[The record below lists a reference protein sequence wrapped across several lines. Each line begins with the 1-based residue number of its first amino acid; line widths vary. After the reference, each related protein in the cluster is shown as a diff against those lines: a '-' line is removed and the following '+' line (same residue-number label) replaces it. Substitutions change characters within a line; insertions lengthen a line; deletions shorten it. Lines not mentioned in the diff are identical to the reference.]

1 MNKIKRHKIN
11 SNSMIIGNNFR
22 IKILIF
28 VLHIFISKNSYSQ
41 NSIDYSINVSLLT
54 EPSQLVI
61 KQKISFINQNNSLS
75 KIYLN
80 DWANS
85 YSSTKSSLANRLV
98 EEYTRSF
105 YLSAKS
111 KRGYT
116 LISNIYVN
124 GKMTKW
130 KRKSNK
136 IDIIELNFDKPIK
149 KGIISIDLS
158 YVVKLP
164 SSKFT
169 GYGKIKKNQYFLENF
184 FITLSN
190 FDNLK
195 QTFYSN
201 LDLEEVPINSSKFSV
216 ELRIDKD
223 LNAYSSLNLKDFY
236 KENGEFVYLFEANK
250 IKQLIFLIGNSD
262 LNIKEFSL
270 DEMLINI
277 NINPKDYKLKSQE
290 ESINNII
297 EFVKSISALNQPSKI
312 LITDEKYS
320 KRPFYGLSIMPTFL
334 NSFSR
339 SFEFETKVLSV
350 YLQLLIKE
358 NFNLDSRK
366 DYWFESG
373 LYYYLM
379 LKYLKNKYPDK
390 LILDEVLKQPIL
402 NFFLSGY
409 KISSLNSDD
418 LFLHFHEFM
427 IRRNLHQKI
436 TLPKNQLTRYNEQI
450 GNPSQVALLFNYL
463 IHSFKLDM
471 NKFLLIIKKEN
482 LSGEKLIKKF
492 QSFFKT
498 SDLKNFSKYFN
509 RRTSI
514 DLSFEKISL
523 LRDSV
528 EFQIKEKNN
537 IQIPFSVGFI
547 DKDNKIDVVDFEA
560 KSIGDTLIYKNR
572 DYEYLQ
578 INPDDNLPEFNR
590 NNNVKRI
597 NPNSFKKVK
606 FSFVKDVEDPFS
618 NQIFYNPRLN
628 FNAYDGV
635 LVGAR
640 LNNKTIKSRPFIFV
654 AEPFYS
660 TRESTFVGSF
670 SGLFSKYIENSN
682 YYLKTFSFSSST
694 YHYDET
700 LRYRSLGAS
709 YSIFKRNK
717 NLRDNRK
724 QALVFSLQYVNRE
737 KNAFQNLSPDY
748 NVGSINYIFSNKG
761 ALNYFTLSGKT
772 EFSSKFG
779 KIHLTTD
786 FRHLTKSG
794 RQISLRLF
802 AGKFFWKNTSSSYFD
817 FALDRPTD
825 YLFQYQYLG
834 RSEQTGI
841 YSQQFIF
848 AEGGFKSKFTN
859 PYSNDLLVSIN
870 AGFGIWKWL
879 EGYLDFGLIKSK
891 SQNSRFLY
899 DSGLRINILPDYLEL
914 FFPIYNSNG
923 FQLADNLIPYS
934 DKIRFLLTLQ
944 PKTLTKLFTR
954 KWF

>member
-1 MNKIKRHKIN
+1 MVFDSK
-11 SNSMIIGNNFR
+11 F
-22 IKILIF
+22 ILKLSILF
-28 VLHIFISKNSYSQ
+28 VNIFIINFSFSQ
-41 NSIDYSINVSLLT
+41 NSIDYSINASLLT
-54 EPSQLVI
+54 ETDQLII
-61 KQKISFINQNNSLS
+61 KQRISFFNQNDFIN

-85 YSSTKSSLANRLV
+85 YSSTKSPLADRLV

-116 LISNIYVN
+116 LISNIFIN
-124 GKMTKW
+124 GSEAKW
-130 KRKSNK
+130 KRAENNL
-136 IDIIELNFDKPIK
+136 DIIEISSDKSIK
-149 KGIISIDLS
+149 KGVVNIDLS
-158 YVVKLP
+158 YIIKLP

-169 GYGKIKKNQYFLENF
+169 GYGKIKQHQYFIENF
-184 FITLSN
+184 FISLSK
-190 FDNLK
+190 FDENRQIL
-195 QTFYSN
+195 YSN
-201 LDLEEVPINSSKFSV
+201 LDLEEVPINESNFSID
-216 ELRIDKD
+216 LKIDKN
-223 LNAYSSLNLKDFY
+223 LNVFSSLNLKDF
-236 KENGEFVYLFEANK
+236 KDENGEAHYTFESNK
-250 IKQLIFLIGNSD
+250 IKQVIFLIGDD
-262 LNIKEFSL
+262 LNIKEFNFS
-270 DEMLINI
+270 EKLINI
-277 NINPKDYKLKSQE
+277 NIDLKDFKLETQKNSIKNVFHFI
-290 ESINNII
+290 ESIDAI
-297 EFVKSISALNQPSKI
+297 EQPTKVFVTN
-312 LITDEKYS
+312 EKYA

-339 SFEFETKVLSV
+339 SFEFEIKMLSV
-350 YLQLLIKE
+350 YLQSLIKE

-379 LKYLKNKYPDK
+379 LQYLKTKYPDK
-390 LILDEVLKQPIL
+390 LILDELLKQPIL
-402 NFFLSGY
+402 RFFLKGY
-409 KISSLNSDD
+409 QISNLKSDD

-427 IRRNLHQKI
+427 VRRNLHQEI
-436 TLPKNQLTRYNEQI
+436 TLPKNELTRYNEQI
-450 GNPSQVALLFNYL
+450 GTPSQSGLLFNYL
-463 IHSFKLDM
+463 INSFKLDM
-471 NKFLLIIKKEN
+471 NEFLLIVKKEN
-482 LSGEKLIKKF
+482 LSGNELVKKF
-492 QSFFKT
+492 EDFFNT
-498 SDLKNFSKYFN
+498 FGLKNFEQYLN

-514 DLSFEKISL
+514 DLFFEKINFEK
-523 LRDSV
+523 DSIGFV
-528 EFQIKEKNN
+528 IKEKNN
-537 IQIPFSVGFI
+537 IEIPFKVGFT
-547 DKDNKIDVVDFEA
+547 KKNNEIDVINYD
-560 KSIGDTLIYKNR
+560 SGDIGKNITYPNKDYK
-572 DYEYLQ
+572 YLE
-578 INPDDNLPEFNR
+578 INPDRNLPEFNR

-597 NPNSFKKVK
+597 GSGGFKKIK
-606 FSFVKDVEDPFS
+606 FSFVKDIEDPFS

-635 LVGAR
+635 LVGTR

-660 TRESTFVGSF
+660 TREKNLVGSF
-670 SGLFSKYIENSN
+670 SGLYSKYTENSN

-694 YHYDET
+694 YHYDQS

-709 YSIFKRNK
+709 YGIFKRNR

-737 KNAFQNLSPDY
+737 KNTFQNITPDY

-761 ALNYFTLSGKT
+761 ALNYFTLSGKS

-779 KIHLTTD
+779 KIHFTID
-786 FRHLTKSG
+786 YRHLTKSG

-802 AGKFFWKNTSSSYFD
+802 AGKFFWKNTNSSYFD

-859 PYSNDLLVSIN
+859 PYSNDLLVTFNS
-870 AGFGIWKWL
+870 GFGIWKWL
-879 EGYLDFGLIKSK
+879 EGYFDFGLIKNK
-891 SQNSRFLY
+891 NENSRFLY

-914 FFPIYNSNG
+914 FFPLYNSNG
-923 FQLADNLIPYS
+923 FQLTDNLTPYS
-934 DKIRFLLTLQ
+934 EKIRFLLTLQ

>member
-1 MNKIKRHKIN
+1 MIVENKFN
-11 SNSMIIGNNFR
+11 L
-22 IKILIF
+22 KILIF
-28 VLHIFISKNSYSQ
+28 VFSIFITKLSFSQ
-41 NSIDYSINVSLLT
+41 DSTGYSINASLLT
-54 EPSQLVI
+54 ETDQLVI
-61 KQKISFINQNNSLS
+61 KQKISFTNQNDLLN

-85 YSSTKSSLANRLV
+85 YSSTKSPLADRLV

-105 YLSAKS
+105 YLSSKS

-124 GKMTKW
+124 GIKVNW
-130 KRKSNK
+130 KRNQNNL
-136 IDIIELNFDKPIK
+136 DIIEIILENPIK
-149 KGIISIDLS
+149 KGIVNIDLS
-158 YVVKLP
+158 YVIKLP
-164 SSKFT
+164 SSKYT
-169 GYGKIKKNQYFLENF
+169 GYGKIKKDQFFLENF

-190 FDNLK
+190 FDGLK
-195 QTFYSN
+195 QIFYSN
-201 LDLEEVPINSSKFSV
+201 LDLEEVPINSSKFRI
-216 ELRIDKD
+216 ELKIDKD
-223 LNAYSSLNLKDFY
+223 LNVYSSLDLIDFSR
-236 KENGEFVYLFEANK
+236 ENGELIYLFESNK
-250 IKQLIFLIGNSD
+250 IKQVIFLIGKND
-262 LNIKEFSL
+262 FNIKEFKL
-270 DEMLINI
+270 DEMVINI
-277 NINPKDYKLKSQE
+277 NINSKDYELESQKSSMEKIFQF
-290 ESINNII
+290 I
-297 EFVKSISALNQPSKI
+297 KSIDAINQPSKI
-312 LITDEKYS
+312 LITEEKYS

-339 SFEFETKVLSV
+339 SFEFEIKALSV

-390 LILDEVLKQPIL
+390 LILDEILKQPIL
-402 NFFLSGY
+402 RFLLRGY
-409 KISSLNSDD
+409 KLSTLASND

-427 IRRNLHQKI
+427 IRRNLHQEI
-436 TLPKNQLTRYNEQI
+436 ILPKNELTRYNEQI
-450 GNPSQVALLFNYL
+450 GNPSQSALLFNYL
-463 IHSFKLDM
+463 INSLKLEM
-471 NKFLLIIKKEN
+471 NQFLQIIKKEN
-482 LSGEKLIKKF
+482 LTGEKLVRKF
-492 QSFFKT
+492 QTYFNT
-498 SDLKNFSKYFN
+498 SDFDNFDQYLNK
-509 RRTSI
+509 RTSI
-514 DLSFEKISL
+514 DLSFEKIEVE
-523 LRDSV
+523 RDSIKFV
-528 EFQIKEKNN
+528 IKEKND
-537 IQIPFSVGFI
+537 IQIPFSVGFVN
-547 DKDNKIDVVDFEA
+547 KESKIDVIDFDS
-560 KSIGDTLIYKNR
+560 KSIDKKFIYPNR

-578 INPDDNLPEFNR
+578 INPYNNLPEFNR

-597 NPNSFKKVK
+597 DPGGFKKLK
-606 FSFVKDVEDPFS
+606 FSFVKDIEDPYS

-628 FNAYDGV
+628 FNAYDGI
-635 LVGAR
+635 LVGTR

-660 TRESTFVGSF
+660 TRERTFVGSF

-694 YHYDET
+694 YHYDQS

-761 ALNYFTLSGKT
+761 ALNYFTLIGKT

-786 FRHLTKSG
+786 YRHLTKSG

-848 AEGGFKSKFTN
+848 AEGGFKTKFIN
-859 PYSNDLLVSIN
+859 PYSNDLLVTLN
-870 AGFGIWKWL
+870 AGFGLWKWL
-879 EGYLDFGLIKSK
+879 EGYLDFGLIKNK
-891 SQNSRFLY
+891 NEKSRFLF
-899 DSGLRINILPDYLEL
+899 DSGLRINVLPDYLEL

-923 FQLADNLIPYS
+923 FELTDDLIPYS
-934 DKIRFLLTLQ
+934 EKIRFLLTLQ

>member
-1 MNKIKRHKIN
+1 MVFDSK
-11 SNSMIIGNNFR
+11 F
-22 IKILIF
+22 ILKLSILF
-28 VLHIFISKNSYSQ
+28 VNIFIINFSFSQ
-41 NSIDYSINVSLLT
+41 NSIDYSINASLLT
-54 EPSQLVI
+54 ETDQLII
-61 KQKISFINQNNSLS
+61 KQRISFFNQNDFIN

-85 YSSTKSSLANRLV
+85 YSSTKSPLADRLV

-116 LISNIYVN
+116 LISNIFIN
-124 GKMTKW
+124 GSEAKW
-130 KRKSNK
+130 KRAENNL
-136 IDIIELNFDKPIK
+136 DIIEISSDKSIK
-149 KGIISIDLS
+149 KGVVNIDLS
-158 YVVKLP
+158 YIIKLP

-169 GYGKIKKNQYFLENF
+169 GYGKIKQHQYFIENF
-184 FITLSN
+184 FISLSK
-190 FDNLK
+190 FDENRQIL
-195 QTFYSN
+195 YSN
-201 LDLEEVPINSSKFSV
+201 LDLEEVPINESNFSID
-216 ELRIDKD
+216 LKIDKN
-223 LNAYSSLNLKDFY
+223 LNVFSSLNLKDF
-236 KENGEFVYLFEANK
+236 KDENGEAHYAFESNK
-250 IKQLIFLIGNSD
+250 IKQVIFLIGDD
-262 LNIKEFSL
+262 LSIKEFNFS
-270 DEMLINI
+270 EKLINI
-277 NINPKDYKLKSQE
+277 NIDLKDFKLETQKNSIKNVFHFI
-290 ESINNII
+290 ESIDAI
-297 EFVKSISALNQPSKI
+297 EQPTKVFVTN
-312 LITDEKYS
+312 EKYA

-339 SFEFETKVLSV
+339 SFEFEIKMLSV
-350 YLQLLIKE
+350 YLQSLIKE

-379 LKYLKNKYPDK
+379 LQYLKTKYPDK
-390 LILDEVLKQPIL
+390 LILDELLKQPIL
-402 NFFLSGY
+402 RFFLKGY
-409 KISSLNSDD
+409 QISNLKSDD

-427 IRRNLHQKI
+427 VRRNLHQEI
-436 TLPKNQLTRYNEQI
+436 TLPKNELTRYNEQI
-450 GNPSQVALLFNYL
+450 GTPSQSGLLFNYL
-463 IHSFKLDM
+463 INSFKLDM
-471 NKFLLIIKKEN
+471 NEFLLIVKKEN
-482 LSGEKLIKKF
+482 LSGNELVKKF
-492 QSFFKT
+492 EDFFNT
-498 SDLKNFSKYFN
+498 FGLKNFEKYLN

-514 DLSFEKISL
+514 DLFFEKINFEK
-523 LRDSV
+523 DSIGFV
-528 EFQIKEKNN
+528 IKEKNN
-537 IQIPFSVGFI
+537 IEIPFKVGFT
-547 DKDNKIDVVDFEA
+547 KKNNEIDVINYD
-560 KSIGDTLIYKNR
+560 SGDIGKNITYPNKDYK
-572 DYEYLQ
+572 YLE
-578 INPDDNLPEFNR
+578 INPDRNLPEFNR

-597 NPNSFKKVK
+597 GSGGFKKIK
-606 FSFVKDVEDPFS
+606 FSFVKDIEDPFS

-635 LVGAR
+635 LVGTR

-660 TRESTFVGSF
+660 TREKNLVGSF
-670 SGLFSKYIENSN
+670 SGLYSKYTENSN

-694 YHYDET
+694 YHYDQS

-709 YSIFKRNK
+709 YGIFKRNR

-737 KNAFQNLSPDY
+737 KNTFQNITPDY

-761 ALNYFTLSGKT
+761 ALNYFTLSGKS

-779 KIHLTTD
+779 KIHFTID
-786 FRHLTKSG
+786 YRHLTKSG

-802 AGKFFWKNTSSSYFD
+802 AGKFFWKNTNSSYFD

-859 PYSNDLLVSIN
+859 PYSNDLLVTFNS
-870 AGFGIWKWL
+870 GFGIWKWL
-879 EGYLDFGLIKSK
+879 EGYFDFGLIKNK
-891 SQNSRFLY
+891 NENSRFLY

-914 FFPIYNSNG
+914 FFPLYNSNG
-923 FQLADNLIPYS
+923 FQLTDNLTPYS
-934 DKIRFLLTLQ
+934 EKIRFLLTLQ

>member
-1 MNKIKRHKIN
+1 MVVENKF
-11 SNSMIIGNNFR
+11 SF
-22 IKILIF
+22 KILIF
-28 VLHIFISKNSYSQ
+28 VFSIFITKVSFSQ
-41 NSIDYSINVSLLT
+41 DSIDYSIDASLLT
-54 EPSQLVI
+54 ETDQLLI
-61 KQKISFINQNNSLS
+61 KQKISFTNQNDLLN

-85 YSSTKSSLANRLV
+85 YSSTKSPLADRLV

-124 GKMTKW
+124 GIKAKW
-130 KRKSNK
+130 KRNQNNL
-136 IDIIELNFDKPIK
+136 DIIEIIFEKPIK
-149 KGIISIDLS
+149 KGIVNIDLS
-158 YVVKLP
+158 YIIKLP
-164 SSKFT
+164 SSKYT
-169 GYGKIKKNQYFLENF
+169 GYGKIKKDQYFLENF
-184 FITLSN
+184 FITLCN
-190 FDNLK
+190 FDGLK
-195 QTFYSN
+195 QIFYSN
-201 LDLEEVPINSSKFSV
+201 LDLEEVPINSSKFGI
-216 ELRIDKD
+216 ELKIDKD
-223 LNAYSSLNLKDFY
+223 LNVYSSLDLTDLR
-236 KENGEFVYLFEANK
+236 KENGESIYFFKSNK
-250 IKQLIFLIGNSD
+250 IKQVIFLIGKND
-262 LNIKEFSL
+262 LNVKEFEL
-270 DEMLINI
+270 DEKQINI
-277 NINPKDYKLKSQE
+277 NINSKDFELESQKASME
-290 ESINNII
+290 KIF
-297 EFVKSISALNQPSKI
+297 EFIKSIDAINQPSKI
-312 LITDEKYS
+312 LITNEKYS

-339 SFEFETKVLSV
+339 SFEFEIKVLSI
-350 YLQLLIKE
+350 YLQFLIKE

-390 LILDEVLKQPIL
+390 LILDEILKQPIL
-402 NFFLSGY
+402 RFLLKGY
-409 KISSLNSDD
+409 KLSSLASDD

-427 IRRNLHQKI
+427 IRRNLHQEI
-436 TLPKNQLTRYNEQI
+436 ILPKNELTRYNEQI
-450 GNPSQVALLFNYL
+450 GNPSQSALLFNYL
-463 IHSFKLDM
+463 INSFKLEMDQ
-471 NKFLLIIKKEN
+471 FLLIIKKEN
-482 LSGEKLIKKF
+482 LSGEKLVRKF
-492 QSFFKT
+492 QTFFNT
-498 SDLKNFSKYFN
+498 SDLNNFDQYLNK
-509 RRTSI
+509 RTSI
-514 DLSFEKISL
+514 DLSFEKIEL
-523 LRDSV
+523 ERDSIKFV
-528 EFQIKEKNN
+528 IKEKND

-547 DKDNKIDVVDFEA
+547 NNENKIDVIDFDS
-560 KSIGDTLIYKNR
+560 KSIDKKFVYQNKDYK
-572 DYEYLQ
+572 YLQ
-578 INPDDNLPEFNR
+578 INPYDNLPEFNR

-597 NPNSFKKVK
+597 DPNGFKKLK
-606 FSFVKDVEDPFS
+606 FSFVKDIEDPYS

-628 FNAYDGV
+628 FNAYDGI
-635 LVGAR
+635 LVGTR

-660 TRESTFVGSF
+660 TRERSIVGSF

-694 YHYDET
+694 YHYDQS

-724 QALVFSLQYVNRE
+724 EALVFSLQYVNRE
-737 KNAFQNLSPDY
+737 KNVFQNLSPDY

-761 ALNYFTLSGKT
+761 ALNYFTLVGKT

-786 FRHLTKSG
+786 YRHLTKSG

-802 AGKFFWKNTSSSYFD
+802 AGKFFWKNTNSSYFD

-848 AEGGFKSKFTN
+848 AEGGFKSKFIN
-859 PYSNDLLVSIN
+859 PYSNDLLVSLN
-870 AGFGIWKWL
+870 AGFGLWKWL
-879 EGYLDFGLIKSK
+879 EGYLDFGLIKNK
-891 SQNSRFLY
+891 NEKSRFLF
-899 DSGLRINILPDYLEL
+899 DSGMRINVLPDYLEL

-923 FQLADNLIPYS
+923 FELTDKLIPYS
-934 DKIRFLLTLQ
+934 EKIRFLLTLQ
-944 PKTLTKLFTR
+944 SKTLTKLFTR

>member
-1 MNKIKRHKIN
+1 MVFDCKF
-11 SNSMIIGNNFR
+11 SL
-22 IKILIF
+22 KILILF
-28 VLHIFISKNSYSQ
+28 LNIFITNFSFSQ
-41 NSIDYSINVSLLT
+41 NSIDYSINASLLT
-54 EPSQLVI
+54 ETDQLII
-61 KQKISFINQNNSLS
+61 KQKISFFNQSDLLEN
-75 KIYLN
+75 IYLN

-85 YSSTKSSLANRLV
+85 YSSTKSPLAERLV

-124 GKMTKW
+124 GSEAKW
-130 KRKSNK
+130 KRNK
-136 IDIIELNFDKPIK
+136 NNLDIIEININKPIK
-149 KGIISIDLS
+149 KGVVNIDLS
-158 YVVKLP
+158 YIIKLP

-169 GYGKIKKNQYFLENF
+169 GYGKIKKHQYFIENF
-184 FITLSN
+184 FISLSKFEKN
-190 FDNLK
+190 K
-195 QTFYSN
+195 QVLYSN
-201 LDLEEVPINSSKFSV
+201 LDLEEAPINTSKFKV
-216 ELRIDKD
+216 ELKLDKNLD
-223 LNAYSSLNLKDFY
+223 VFSSLDLINFNEEKGEAKYIF
-236 KENGEFVYLFEANK
+236 ESNG
-250 IKQLIFLIGNSD
+250 IKQVIFLIGDD
-262 LNIKEFSL
+262 LNIKEFDL
-270 DEMLINI
+270 DEKLINI
-277 NINPKDYKLKSQE
+277 NIELKDFNLETQKSSIKNIFQFI
-290 ESINNII
+290 ESMDAIQ
-297 EFVKSISALNQPSKI
+297 QPAKV
-312 LITDEKYS
+312 LIADEKYS

-339 SFEFETKVLSV
+339 SFEFEIKMLSV
-350 YLQLLIKE
+350 YLQFLIKE
-358 NFNLDSRK
+358 NFNLDSRN

-390 LILDEVLKQPIL
+390 LILDEILKQPIL
-402 NFFLSGY
+402 RFFLKGY
-409 KISSLNSDD
+409 QISNLKSDD

-427 IRRNLHQKI
+427 VRRNLHQEI
-436 TLPKNQLTRYNEQI
+436 TLPKNELTRYNEQI
-450 GNPSQVALLFNYL
+450 GNPSQSGLLFNYL
-463 IHSFKLDM
+463 INSFKLDM
-471 NKFLLIIKKEN
+471 NEFLLLIKKEN
-482 LSGEKLIKKF
+482 LSGRKLVEEFEI
-492 QSFFKT
+492 FFKT
-498 SDLKNFSKYFN
+498 LNLENFEKYLN

-514 DLSFEKISL
+514 DLFFEKINFEM
-523 LRDSV
+523 DSI
-528 EFQIKEKNN
+528 EFVIKEKNN
-537 IQIPFSVGFI
+537 IQIPFKVGLIKKNTEI
-547 DKDNKIDVVDFEA
+547 DIIDFDPKD
-560 KSIGDTLIYKNR
+560 IGKNIVFQNN
-572 DYEYLQ
+572 DYQYLE
-578 INPDDNLPEFNR
+578 INPDRDIPEFNR
-590 NNNVKRI
+590 SNNVKRI
-597 NPNSFKKVK
+597 GSAGFKKIK
-606 FSFVKDVEDPFS
+606 FSFVKDIEDPFS

-635 LVGAR
+635 LIGTR

-660 TRESTFVGSF
+660 TKERTFVGSF
-670 SGLFSKYIENSN
+670 SGLFSNYNESSN

-694 YHYDET
+694 YHYDQS

-709 YSIFKRNK
+709 YGIFKRNK

-737 KNAFQNLSPDY
+737 KNTFQNITPDY

-761 ALNYFTLSGKT
+761 ALNYFTLSGKS

-786 FRHLTKSG
+786 YRHLTKSG

-802 AGKFFWKNTSSSYFD
+802 AGKFFWKNTNSTYFD

-848 AEGGFKSKFTN
+848 AEGGFKSKFNN
-859 PYSNDLLVSIN
+859 PYSNDLLVTIN

-879 EGYLDFGLIKSK
+879 EGYFDFGLIKNK
-891 SQNSRFLY
+891 NENSRFLY
-899 DSGLRINILPDYLEL
+899 DSGVRINILPDYLEL

-923 FQLADNLIPYS
+923 FQLIDNLNPYS
-934 DKIRFLLTLQ
+934 EKIRFLLTLQ

>member
-1 MNKIKRHKIN
+1 
-11 SNSMIIGNNFR
+11 MIIGNNFR
-22 IKILIF
+22 FKILLF
-28 VLHIFISKNSYSQ
+28 VIHLFISKDSHTQ
-41 NSIDYSINVSLLT
+41 DLIDYSINASLLT
-54 EPSQLVI
+54 EANQLVI
-61 KQKISFINQNNSLS
+61 KQKISFENLNNSLT

-85 YSSTKSSLANRLV
+85 YSSTKSPLANRLV

-111 KRGYT
+111 KRGYS

-124 GKMTKW
+124 GTVANW
-130 KRKSNK
+130 KRNSDS

-149 KGIISIDLS
+149 KGTINIELF

-184 FITLSN
+184 FVTLSN
-190 FDNLK
+190 FYNLK

-223 LNAYSSLNLKDFY
+223 LNAYSSLDLKDFY
-236 KENGEFVYLFEANK
+236 KEDGEFVYLFESNK
-250 IKQLIFLIGNSD
+250 IKQMIFLIGNSD
-262 LNIKEFSL
+262 LNVKEFSL

-277 NINPKDYKLKSQE
+277 NINSKDYKLESQE
-290 ESINNII
+290 ASINNVF
-297 EFVKSISALNQPSKI
+297 EYVNSINALSQPSKI
-312 LITDEKYS
+312 LLTNEKYS

-339 SFEFETKVLSV
+339 TFEFEIKALSV
-350 YLQLLIKE
+350 YLQFLIKE

-379 LKYLKNKYPDK
+379 LQYLKNKYPDK
-390 LILDEVLKQPIL
+390 LILDEILKQPIL

-409 KISSLNSDD
+409 KISSLKSDD

-427 IRRNLHQKI
+427 IRRNLHQEI
-436 TLPKNQLTRYNEQI
+436 TLPKNELTRYNEQI
-450 GNPSQVALLFNYL
+450 GNPSQGALLFNYL
-463 IHSFKLDM
+463 INSFRLDM
-471 NKFLLIIKKEN
+471 NQFLLIIKKEN
-482 LSGEKLIKKF
+482 LSGEELINRF
-492 QSFFKT
+492 QTFFNT
-498 SDLKNFSKYFN
+498 SDLKNFNKYFN
-509 RRTSI
+509 KRISI
-514 DLSFEKISL
+514 DLSFENINL
-523 LRDSV
+523 LRDNI
-528 EFQIKEKNN
+528 EFQIKEKND

-547 DKDNKIDVVDFEA
+547 YKDNKIDVVDFDA
-560 KSIGDTLIYKNR
+560 TSIGKKLIFKNKG
-572 DYEYLQ
+572 YEYLQ
-578 INPDDNLPEFNR
+578 INPYDNLPEFNR
-590 NNNVKRI
+590 YNNVKRI
-597 NPNSFKKVK
+597 NSTGFKKIK
-606 FSFVKDVEDPFS
+606 FSFIKDIEDPFA

-635 LVGAR
+635 LVGTR

-660 TRESTFVGSF
+660 TKEGTLVGSF

-682 YYLKTFSFSSST
+682 YYLKTLSFSSST
-694 YHYDET
+694 YHYDES

-737 KNAFQNLSPDY
+737 KNNFQNLSPDY
-748 NVGSINYIFSNKG
+748 NVGAINYIFSNKG

-859 PYSNDLLVSIN
+859 PYSDDLLVSIN

-879 EGYLDFGLIKSK
+879 EGYLDFGLIKNK
-891 SQNSRFLY
+891 SEKSRFLY

-923 FQLADNLIPYS
+923 FQLTDNLSPYS

>member
-1 MNKIKRHKIN
+1 MIVENKF
-11 SNSMIIGNNFR
+11 SF
-22 IKILIF
+22 KILIF
-28 VLHIFISKNSYSQ
+28 VFNIFISEASYSQ
-41 NSIDYSINVSLLT
+41 DSIDYSINASLLT
-54 EPSQLVI
+54 EADQLII
-61 KQKISFINQNNSLS
+61 KQKISFINQNNSLN

-85 YSSTKSSLANRLV
+85 YSSTKSPLADRLV

-124 GKMTKW
+124 GTIGKW
-130 KRKSNK
+130 KRNDKNL
-136 IDIIELNFDKPIK
+136 DIIEIIFEKPIK
-149 KGIISIDLS
+149 KGIVTIDLS
-158 YVVKLP
+158 YIIKLP

-169 GYGKIKKNQYFLENF
+169 GYGKIKKDQYFLENF

-190 FDNLK
+190 FDGIK
-195 QTFYSN
+195 QSFYSN
-201 LDLEEVPINSSKFSV
+201 LDLEEDPINSSKFKV

-223 LNAYSSLNLKDFY
+223 LKAYSSLDLKDFN
-236 KENGEFVYLFEANK
+236 KENGEVVYFFQSNK
-250 IKQLIFLIGNSD
+250 IRQMIFLIGKTD
-262 LNIKEFSL
+262 LNVKEFLL
-270 DEMLINI
+270 DDRLINI
-277 NINPKDYKLKSQE
+277 NINSKDYKLESQKV
-290 ESINNII
+290 SMKRIF
-297 EFVKSISALNQPSKI
+297 EFVKSIDALNQPSKI
-312 LITDEKYS
+312 LITNEKYS

-339 SFEFETKVLSV
+339 SFEFEIKILSV
-350 YLQLLIKE
+350 YLQILIKE

-379 LKYLKNKYPDK
+379 MQYLKNKYPDK
-390 LILDEVLKQPIL
+390 LILDEILKQPIL
-402 NFFLSGY
+402 RFFLRGY
-409 KISSLNSDD
+409 KISTLNSND
-418 LFLHFHEFM
+418 LFLNFHEFM
-427 IRRNLHQKI
+427 VRRNLHQEI
-436 TLPKNQLTRYNEQI
+436 TLPKNELTRYNEQI
-450 GNPSQVALLFNYL
+450 GNPSQSALLFNYL
-463 IHSFKLDM
+463 LNSFKLEM
-471 NKFLLIIKKEN
+471 NQFLLIIKKEK
-482 LSGEKLIKKF
+482 LSGQKLVKKF
-492 QSFFKT
+492 ETFFKT
-498 SDLKNFSKYFN
+498 SSLKNFNQYFN
-509 RRTSI
+509 RRYSF
-514 DLSFEKISL
+514 DLYFEKIN
-523 LRDSV
+523 DV
-528 EFQIKEKNN
+528 DDNIEFVVKEKNN
-537 IQIPFSVGFI
+537 IEVPFSIGLI
-547 DKDNKIDVVDFEA
+547 DKNNKIDMVDFDS
-560 KSIGDTLIYKNR
+560 KSIGKKIIYQNNGYK
-572 DYEYLQ
+572 YLQ

-597 NPNSFKKVK
+597 NSAKFKKIK
-606 FSFVKDVEDPFS
+606 LSFVKDIEDPFS

-635 LVGAR
+635 LVGTR

-660 TRESTFVGSF
+660 TRERNLVGSF

-694 YHYDET
+694 YHYDKS

-737 KNAFQNLSPDY
+737 KNTFQLLSPDY

-761 ALNYFTLSGKT
+761 ALNYFTLSSMT

-786 FRHLTKSG
+786 YRHLTKSG

-817 FALDRPTD
+817 FSLDRPTD

-848 AEGGFKSKFTN
+848 AEGGFKSKFIN
-859 PYSNDLLVSIN
+859 PYSNDLLITIN

-879 EGYLDFGLIKSK
+879 EGYLDFGLIKNK
-891 SQNSRFLY
+891 NENSRFLY

-914 FFPIYNSNG
+914 FFPVYNSNG
-923 FQLADNLIPYS
+923 FQLTDNLSPYS
-934 DKIRFLLTLQ
+934 EKIRFLLTLQ

>member
-1 MNKIKRHKIN
+1 MIVENKCSFKT
-11 SNSMIIGNNFR
+11 
-22 IKILIF
+22 LIF
-28 VLHIFISKNSYSQ
+28 VLSIFITKVSFSQ
-41 NSIDYSINVSLLT
+41 DSIDYSINASLLT
-54 EPSQLVI
+54 ETDQLII
-61 KQKISFINQNNSLS
+61 KQKISFTNQNDLLN

-85 YSSTKSSLANRLV
+85 YSSTKSPLADRLV

-124 GKMTKW
+124 GIEAKW
-130 KRKSNK
+130 KRNQNNL
-136 IDIIELNFDKPIK
+136 DIIEIIFENPIK
-149 KGIISIDLS
+149 KGIVNIDLS
-158 YVVKLP
+158 YIIKLP
-164 SSKFT
+164 SSKYT
-169 GYGKIKKNQYFLENF
+169 GYGKIKKNQYILENF

-190 FDNLK
+190 FDGLK
-195 QTFYSN
+195 QIFYSN
-201 LDLEEVPINSSKFSV
+201 LDLEEVPINSSKFGIK
-216 ELRIDKD
+216 LTIDKD
-223 LNAYSSLNLKDFY
+223 LDVYSSLDLTDFNR
-236 KENGEFVYLFEANK
+236 ENGESIYFFESNK
-250 IKQLIFLIGNSD
+250 IKQVIFLIGKND
-262 LNIKEFSL
+262 LNINEFEL
-270 DEMLINI
+270 DEKLVNTNI
-277 NINPKDYKLKSQE
+277 NSKDFELESQKASME
-290 ESINNII
+290 KIF
-297 EFVKSISALNQPSKI
+297 EFIKSIDAINQPSKI
-312 LITDEKYS
+312 LITNQKYA

-339 SFEFETKVLSV
+339 SFEFEIKVLSV
-350 YLQLLIKE
+350 YLKFLIKE

-373 LYYYLM
+373 LYYYLI

-390 LILDEVLKQPIL
+390 LILDEILKQPIL
-402 NFFLSGY
+402 RFFLKGY
-409 KISSLNSDD
+409 KLSSIASDD

-427 IRRNLHQKI
+427 IRRNLHQEI
-436 TLPKNQLTRYNEQI
+436 ILPKNELTRYNEQI
-450 GNPSQVALLFNYL
+450 GNPSQSALLFNYL
-463 IHSFKLDM
+463 INSFRLDM
-471 NKFLLIIKKEN
+471 NQFLLVIKKEN
-482 LSGEKLIKKF
+482 LSGEKLVRKF
-492 QSFFKT
+492 QTFFNT
-498 SDLKNFSKYFN
+498 SDLNNFDQYFN
-509 RRTSI
+509 KRASI
-514 DLSFEKISL
+514 DLYFEKIEL
-523 LRDSV
+523 ERDSIK
-528 EFQIKEKNN
+528 FTIKEKND
-537 IQIPFSVGFI
+537 IHIPFSVGFVS
-547 DKDNKIDVVDFEA
+547 KEGKIDVIDFNS
-560 KSIGDTLIYKNR
+560 KSIDKKFVYQNQN
-572 DYEYLQ
+572 YEYLQ
-578 INPDDNLPEFNR
+578 INPYDNLPEFNR

-597 NPNSFKKVK
+597 DPGSFKKLK
-606 FSFVKDVEDPFS
+606 FSFVKDIEDPYS

-628 FNAYDGV
+628 FNAYDGI
-635 LVGAR
+635 LVGTR

-660 TRESTFVGSF
+660 TRERTFVGSF

-682 YYLKTFSFSSST
+682 YYLKTLSFSSST
-694 YHYDET
+694 YHYDQD

-748 NVGSINYIFSNKG
+748 NVGSINYIYSNKG
-761 ALNYFTLSGKT
+761 ALNYFTLIGKT

-786 FRHLTKSG
+786 YRHLTKSG

-848 AEGGFKSKFTN
+848 AEGGFKSKFKN
-859 PYSNDLLVSIN
+859 PYSNDLLVTLN
-870 AGFGIWKWL
+870 TGFGLWKWL
-879 EGYLDFGLIKSK
+879 EGYLDFGLIKNK
-891 SQNSRFLY
+891 NIKSRFLF
-899 DSGLRINILPDYLEL
+899 DSGVRINILPDYLEL

-923 FQLADNLIPYS
+923 FELADELIPYS
-934 DKIRFLLTLQ
+934 EKIRFLLTLQ

>member
-1 MNKIKRHKIN
+1 MVFDSKFIL
-11 SNSMIIGNNFR
+11 
-22 IKILIF
+22 KILILF
-28 VLHIFISKNSYSQ
+28 LNIFIINFSFSQ
-41 NSIDYSINVSLLT
+41 NSIDYSINASLLT
-54 EPSQLVI
+54 ETDQLII
-61 KQKISFINQNNSLS
+61 KQRISFFNQNDFIN

-85 YSSTKSSLANRLV
+85 YSSTKSPLADRLV

-116 LISNIYVN
+116 LISNIFVN
-124 GKMTKW
+124 GSEAKW
-130 KRKSNK
+130 KRAENNL
-136 IDIIELNFDKPIK
+136 DIIEISSDKSIK
-149 KGIISIDLS
+149 KGVVNIDLS
-158 YVVKLP
+158 YIIKLP

-169 GYGKIKKNQYFLENF
+169 GYGKIKQQQYFIENF
-184 FITLSN
+184 FISLSK
-190 FDNLK
+190 FDENRQIL
-195 QTFYSN
+195 YSN
-201 LDLEEVPINSSKFSV
+201 LDLEEVPINESNFSID
-216 ELRIDKD
+216 LKIDKN
-223 LNAYSSLNLKDFY
+223 LNVFSSLNLKDF
-236 KENGEFVYLFEANK
+236 KDENGEAHYTFESNK
-250 IKQLIFLIGNSD
+250 IKQVIFLIGDD
-262 LNIKEFSL
+262 LNIKEFNFS
-270 DEMLINI
+270 EKLINI
-277 NINPKDYKLKSQE
+277 NIDLKDFKLETQKNSIKNVFHFI
-290 ESINNII
+290 ESIDAI
-297 EFVKSISALNQPSKI
+297 EQPTKVFVTK
-312 LITDEKYS
+312 EKYA

-339 SFEFETKVLSV
+339 SFEFEIKMLSV
-350 YLQLLIKE
+350 YLQSLIKE

-379 LKYLKNKYPDK
+379 LQYLKTKYPDK
-390 LILDEVLKQPIL
+390 LILDELLKQPIL
-402 NFFLSGY
+402 RFFLKGY
-409 KISSLNSDD
+409 QISNLKSED

-427 IRRNLHQKI
+427 VRRNLHQEI
-436 TLPKNQLTRYNEQI
+436 TLPKNELTRYNEQI
-450 GNPSQVALLFNYL
+450 GTPSQSGLLFNYL
-463 IHSFKLDM
+463 INSFKLDM
-471 NKFLLIIKKEN
+471 NEFLLIVKKEN
-482 LSGEKLIKKF
+482 LSGNELVKKF
-492 QSFFKT
+492 EDFFNT
-498 SDLKNFSKYFN
+498 FGLKNFEQYLN

-514 DLSFEKISL
+514 DLFFEKINFEK
-523 LRDSV
+523 DSIGFV
-528 EFQIKEKNN
+528 IKEKNN
-537 IQIPFSVGFI
+537 IEIPFKVGFT
-547 DKDNKIDVVDFEA
+547 KKNNEIDVINYD
-560 KSIGDTLIYKNR
+560 SSDIGKNITFPNKDYK
-572 DYEYLQ
+572 YLE
-578 INPDDNLPEFNR
+578 INPDRNLPEFNR

-597 NPNSFKKVK
+597 GSGGFKKIK
-606 FSFVKDVEDPFS
+606 FSFVKDIEDPFS

-635 LVGAR
+635 LVGTR

-660 TRESTFVGSF
+660 TREKNLVGSF
-670 SGLFSKYIENSN
+670 SGLYSKYTENSN

-694 YHYDET
+694 YHYDQS
-700 LRYRSLGAS
+700 LRYRSLAAS
-709 YSIFKRNK
+709 YGIFKRNR

-737 KNAFQNLSPDY
+737 KNTFQNITPDY

-761 ALNYFTLSGKT
+761 ALNYFTLSGKS

-779 KIHLTTD
+779 KIHFTTD
-786 FRHLTKSG
+786 YRHLTKSG

-802 AGKFFWKNTSSSYFD
+802 AGKFFWKNTNSSYFD

-859 PYSNDLLVSIN
+859 PYSNDLLVTFNS
-870 AGFGIWKWL
+870 GFGIWKWL
-879 EGYLDFGLIKSK
+879 EGYFDFGLIKNK
-891 SQNSRFLY
+891 NENSRFLY

-914 FFPIYNSNG
+914 FFPLYNSNG
-923 FQLADNLIPYS
+923 FQLTDNLTPYS
-934 DKIRFLLTLQ
+934 EKIRFLLTLQ

>member
-1 MNKIKRHKIN
+1 MVFDSKFIL
-11 SNSMIIGNNFR
+11 
-22 IKILIF
+22 KILILF
-28 VLHIFISKNSYSQ
+28 LNIFIINFSFSQ
-41 NSIDYSINVSLLT
+41 NSIDYSINASLLT
-54 EPSQLVI
+54 ETDQLII
-61 KQKISFINQNNSLS
+61 KQRISFFNQNDFIN

-85 YSSTKSSLANRLV
+85 YSSTKSPLADRLV

-116 LISNIYVN
+116 LISNIFVN
-124 GKMTKW
+124 GSEAKW
-130 KRKSNK
+130 KRAENNL
-136 IDIIELNFDKPIK
+136 DIIEISSDKSIK
-149 KGIISIDLS
+149 KGVVNIDLS
-158 YVVKLP
+158 YIIKLP

-169 GYGKIKKNQYFLENF
+169 GYGKIKQQQYFIENF
-184 FITLSN
+184 FISLSK
-190 FDNLK
+190 FDENRQIL
-195 QTFYSN
+195 YSN
-201 LDLEEVPINSSKFSV
+201 LDLEEVPINESNFSID
-216 ELRIDKD
+216 LKIDKN
-223 LNAYSSLNLKDFY
+223 LNVFSSLNLKDF
-236 KENGEFVYLFEANK
+236 KDENGEAHYTFESNK
-250 IKQLIFLIGNSD
+250 IKQVIFLIGDD
-262 LNIKEFSL
+262 LNIKEFNFS
-270 DEMLINI
+270 EKLINI
-277 NINPKDYKLKSQE
+277 NIDLKDFKLETQKNSIKNVFHFI
-290 ESINNII
+290 ESIDAI
-297 EFVKSISALNQPSKI
+297 EQPTKVFVTN
-312 LITDEKYS
+312 EKYA

-339 SFEFETKVLSV
+339 SFEFEIKMLSV
-350 YLQLLIKE
+350 YLQSLIKE

-379 LKYLKNKYPDK
+379 LQYLKTKYPDK
-390 LILDEVLKQPIL
+390 LILDELLKQPIL
-402 NFFLSGY
+402 RFFLKGY
-409 KISSLNSDD
+409 QISNLKSED

-427 IRRNLHQKI
+427 VRRNLHQEI
-436 TLPKNQLTRYNEQI
+436 TLPKNELTRYNEQI
-450 GNPSQVALLFNYL
+450 GTPSQSGLLFNYL
-463 IHSFKLDM
+463 INSFKLDM
-471 NKFLLIIKKEN
+471 NEFLLIVKKEN
-482 LSGEKLIKKF
+482 LSGNELVKKF
-492 QSFFKT
+492 EDFFNT
-498 SDLKNFSKYFN
+498 FGLKNFEQYLN

-514 DLSFEKISL
+514 DLFFEKINFEK
-523 LRDSV
+523 DSIGFV
-528 EFQIKEKNN
+528 IKEKNN
-537 IQIPFSVGFI
+537 IEIPFKVGFT
-547 DKDNKIDVVDFEA
+547 KKNNEIDVINYD
-560 KSIGDTLIYKNR
+560 SGDIGKNITFPNKDYK
-572 DYEYLQ
+572 YLE
-578 INPDDNLPEFNR
+578 INPDRNLPEFNR

-597 NPNSFKKVK
+597 GSGGFKKIK
-606 FSFVKDVEDPFS
+606 FSFVKDIEDPFS

-635 LVGAR
+635 LVGTR

-660 TRESTFVGSF
+660 TREKNLVGSF
-670 SGLFSKYIENSN
+670 SGLYSKYTENSN

-694 YHYDET
+694 YHYDQS
-700 LRYRSLGAS
+700 LRYRSLAAS
-709 YSIFKRNK
+709 YGIFKRNR

-737 KNAFQNLSPDY
+737 KNTFQNITPDY

-761 ALNYFTLSGKT
+761 ALNYFTLSGKS

-779 KIHLTTD
+779 KIHFTTD
-786 FRHLTKSG
+786 YRHLTKSG

-802 AGKFFWKNTSSSYFD
+802 AGKFFWKNTNSSYFD

-859 PYSNDLLVSIN
+859 PYSNDLLVTFNS
-870 AGFGIWKWL
+870 GFGIWKWL
-879 EGYLDFGLIKSK
+879 EGYFDFGLIKNK
-891 SQNSRFLY
+891 NENSRFLY

-914 FFPIYNSNG
+914 FFPLYNSNG
-923 FQLADNLIPYS
+923 FQLTDNLTPYS
-934 DKIRFLLTLQ
+934 EKIRFLLTLQ